1 MSLVKSFQP
10 EDVGCNAMPTGVGR
24 QLFEPIIKAFK
35 LPPLRPIL
43 ASLIVFVSLA
53 FGGCA
58 GELPFE
64 SPNEDQ
70 RRACGLQCLN
80 NGQSCSQ
87 FYARINE
94 AQRLDYEKA
103 KENYW
108 ICLRKY
114 PGAAGGRGLCIT
126 PLPKEHQFDQC
137 GPDLDACLE
146 QCGTHL
152 QELEDFQSIV
162 ATKQPLLNHQPMEPP
177 SFNLVPLAPKD
188 NQETAP

>member
-1 MSLVKSFQP
+1 MSLSKSFQT
-10 EDVGCNAMPTGVGR
+10 EVVGCNAMPTGVGR
-24 QLFEPIIKAFK
+24 QLFETIEKAHTF
-35 LPPLRPIL
+35 LSCRPIL
-43 ASLIVFVSLA
+43 ASLILFVAMTLL
-53 FGGCA
+53 GCA
-58 GELPFE
+58 GGLPFE

-70 RRACGLQCLN
+70 RHACGLQCLS

-114 PGAAGGRGLCIT
+114 PGAVQGQGPCIT

-137 GPDLDACLE
+137 GPDLDACLD
-146 QCGTHL
+146 QCGTNL
-152 QELEDFQSIV
+152 QELEDDQRIV
-162 ATKQPLLNHQPMEPP
+162 AAKKPGTEKKLMEPP
-177 SFNLVPLAPKD
+177 SFNVVPVAPQD
-188 NQETAP
+188 NQEKAP